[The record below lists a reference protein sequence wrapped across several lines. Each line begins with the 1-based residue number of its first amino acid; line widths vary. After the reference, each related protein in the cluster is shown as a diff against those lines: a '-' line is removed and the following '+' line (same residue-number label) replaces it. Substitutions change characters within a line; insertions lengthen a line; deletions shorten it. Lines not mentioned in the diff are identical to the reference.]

1 MPGNTLGE
9 ALKIT
14 TFGESHGSALGVV
27 VDGCPPGIPL
37 SEEDFLE
44 PLSRRRP
51 GSYLFSSPRQ
61 EEDRVELLSGVF
73 EGLTT
78 GCPIALIVRNRDQRS
93 EHYETLREIFRPGH
107 ADITY
112 FQKFGIRDH
121 RGGGRASSRETVAR
135 VAAGVIAGRI
145 LEPLGV
151 KVKAYTVELAGI
163 RAREWD
169 LGFAEQNPMRCPD
182 REALVK
188 MEAALKK
195 AYGER
200 DSVGG
205 IVELRAEN
213 IPPGLGEPVFDKLE
227 ADLGK
232 AILSV
237 GAVKAVE
244 FGAGFEATR
253 LLGSQNNDP
262 ILNRPGV
269 KALDPVYASNN
280 SGGIL
285 GGISNGD
292 TIVIRV
298 GIKPIPSIGKP
309 QKTVDINGTATEL
322 ILKGRFDVC
331 AIPRILPVLEAM
343 VLVVIAD
350 HVLRQRRIR

>member
-1 MPGNTLGE
+1 MPGNSLGE
-9 ALKIT
+9 AFRIT
-14 TFGESHGSALGVV
+14 TFGESHGAALGLV
-27 VDGCPPGIPL
+27 VDGCPPGVPL

-51 GSYLFSSPRQ
+51 GNYLFSSPRQ
-61 EEDRVELLSGVF
+61 EEDKVELLSGVF

-93 EHYETLREIFRPGH
+93 EHYEPLRDIFRPGH
-107 ADITY
+107 ADIAY

-135 VAAGVIAGRI
+135 VAAGVVARRI

-151 KVKAYTVELAGI
+151 KVKAYTVELAAI
-163 RAREWD
+163 KAMAQD
-169 LGFAEQNPMRCPD
+169 LSFADENPIRCPD
-182 REALVK
+182 REAYVQ

-195 AYGER
+195 AYEDM

-205 IVELRAEN
+205 IVEIIAEN
-213 IPPGLGEPVFDKLE
+213 IPAGLGEPVFDKLE

-244 FGAGFEATR
+244 FGAGFEAAR

-262 ILNRPGV
+262 ILNRPGA
-269 KALDPVYASNN
+269 KGLDPVYGSNN

-292 TIVIRV
+292 PIIIKV
-298 GIKPIPSIGKP
+298 GIKPIPSIGRP
-309 QKTVDINGTATEL
+309 QKTIDKQGRPCEL
-322 ILKGRFDVC
+322 KLKGRFDVC

-343 VLVVIAD
+343 VLVVLAD
-350 HVLRQRRIR
+350 HFLRQRRIG